1 MKSGSFTR
9 QSILVALVIFF
20 AFPLLG
26 LSFWYKYASKETGM
40 AILFLGNSYTSN
52 NSLPTL
58 FQNIADSAG
67 YDRPAVSA
75 YTPGGYTFNLFLAD
89 PAAQALIKSGEKQWE
104 VVILQEQ
111 SEIPAYSSANPTLQ
125 RSSITAA
132 VGLARLIKQS
142 NPHARIILFETWA
155 RDARLWRTN
164 VVNTDGVGANSDEM
178 QTRLRLW
185 YEEAANAMSASI
197 GEPISIARVGDLWQ
211 TNYHSARPIQ
221 LHDKDGSHPNPAGS
235 YLAALEIFSE
245 VYRTSPQKAQYQG
258 ELTHANMTALKNIV
272 IQHYTNV
279 P

>member
-20 AFPLLG
+20 AIPLLG
-26 LSFWYKYASKETGM
+26 LSFWYKYVPKETGL

-75 YTPGGYTFNLFLAD
+75 YTPGGYSFNLFLAD
-89 PAAQALIKSGEKQWE
+89 PTAQALIKSGEKQWE

-111 SEIPAYSSANPTLQ
+111 SEIPAYSSVNSTLQ

-132 VGLARLIKQS
+132 VGLAQLIKQS

-164 VVNTDGVGANSDEM
+164 AVSTEGVGANADEM
-178 QTRLRLW
+178 QTRLRSW
-185 YEEAANAMSASI
+185 YEEAANAMSAAI

-211 TNYHSARPIQ
+211 INYHSAHPLL
-221 LHDKDGSHPNPAGS
+221 LHDKDGSHPNPVGS

-245 VYRTSPQKAQYQG
+245 VYRTSLQKVQYQG
-258 ELTHANMTALKNIV
+258 EITSAEMTSLKNIV
-272 IQHYTNV
+272 TQLYST